1 MYENLMTLP
10 LFKGISYQRVSEI
23 VGKTKL
29 DFLKYPE
36 GEIFLRAG
44 DPCKSIK
51 FVISGNVRM
60 SITNMQERFRVLQ
73 TLSAPAVISPDYLF
87 GRNTLY
93 PGTARAI
100 DTVSIMQIDKA
111 DFITLLQSDEI
122 FLFNYLNI
130 VSTNAQKAIDGVIAL
145 TSGALEERIAFW
157 VMALTQL
164 GSTDI
169 VLQARQ
175 KDLYSLF
182 GVQRTTFT
190 AALDSLRDR
199 GIISYTPNEIRV
211 NSRLELRSVLLKR
224 PD

>member
-199 GIISYTPNEIRV
+199 GIISYTTNEIRV